1 MLYQL
6 SQYLKSAPW
15 SLLQYV
21 TVRAGGALLT
31 ALLLSW
37 LLGPRVIRWLGD
49 LKFRQDYRPKD
60 AAGPAPDVAADLAK
74 RGTPTMGGL
83 LIVVVLDISVLLW
96 ARWNSLVVLTLLV
109 LVIFAGL
116 GFYDDW
122 MKVSRQNSDGVK
134 SNFKLLVQAFVAA
147 GVVGHLYYLPS
158 TRALVTELNLP
169 FLPAKSAVIRDLSFL
184 SPANATN
191 AAGPVVAPEIAAGIS
206 WGGGL
211 VAAFTLG
218 LSMLVI
224 VGSSNAVNLT
234 DGMDGLAIG
243 CTLICAAAFVPLT
256 YVAGNKV
263 LAAYLLVPRVPGAEE
278 LTVICAALVG
288 SSLGFL
294 WYNCHPAEVFMG
306 DTGSLALGGA
316 LGVMAVAIHQPFAL
330 LIAGAVFVAEALS
343 VMLQV
348 GWFKYTRRTT
358 GTGRRIFR
366 MSPLHHHFR
375 KVGWAESKI
384 VTRFYIAAILCAV
397 LAISTLKI
405 R

>member
-1 MLYQL
+1 MLYAL
-6 SQYLKSAPW
+6 SQLLKSAPW

-31 ALLLSW
+31 ALALSW
-37 LLGPRVIRWLGD
+37 LLGPRLIAWLREV
-49 LKFRQDYRPKD
+49 KFRQDYRPKD
-60 AAGPAPDVAADLAK
+60 ASGSVPDAAADLAK

-83 LIVVVLDISVLLW
+83 LIVMVLDVSVLLW
-96 ARWNSLVVLTLLV
+96 ARWNPLVILTLTV

-122 MKVSRQNSDGVK
+122 MKVSRQNAEGARSYLKLIVQGLVATGVT
-134 SNFKLLVQAFVAA
+134 A
-147 GVVGHLYYLPS
+147 YLWYQLP
-158 TRALVTELNLP
+158 TRPLVTELHLP
-169 FLPAKSAVIRDLSFL
+169 FMPAKSAMISHLPL
-184 SPANATN
+184 LANH
-191 AAGPVVAPEIAAGIS
+191 AALAGSIVTFFALAVS
-206 WGGGL
+206 VL
-211 VAAFTLG
+211 T
-218 LSMLVI
+218 I

-243 CTLICAAAFVPLT
+243 CTLICTAAFVPLT
-256 YVAGNKV
+256 YVAGHKI
-263 LAAYLLVPRVPGAEE
+263 LASYLLVPRVNGAEE
-278 LTVICAALVG
+278 LTVLCAALIG
-288 SSLGFL
+288 ASLGFL
-294 WYNCHPAEVFMG
+294 WFNCHPAEVFMG

-330 LIAGAVFVAEALS
+330 FIAGAVFVAEALS

-348 GWFKYTRRTT
+348 GWFKYTRRRY
-358 GTGRRIFR
+358 GVGRRIFL

-375 KVGWAESKI
+375 KLGWAESKI
-384 VTRFYIAAILCAV
+384 VTRFYIAAILSAV